1 MTIPRW
7 FLALVAG
14 AIVLLMLVEGRSFL
28 IPIAVALV
36 LFNLLTALI
45 NHIARASLGGWSIP
59 RPLAVAVGL
68 IVIVLLPYLI
78 LSVLSSQVDAVV
90 AASPRYVARV
100 QSLVTAAGEY
110 FGGNLADDLR
120 AGLAEINVAARI
132 PGLLGTAGTTLTTIT
147 LVALYVA
154 FMFAERG
161 AFHAKFER
169 LFPDAER
176 AAKVRSVV
184 DSIARGVQR
193 YFAIKLFVSALT
205 AGGAYAVMKL
215 VGLDF
220 AETWALLAFLLNFIP
235 NIGSAVATILPSL
248 VALVQFATPG
258 PFLIVA
264 IGIGAIQ
271 FGVGSFIEPPL
282 MGRSLNLSPFVII
295 LSLTF
300 WAFVWGIVGM
310 FLSVPIMVMVLIV
323 CSHVPAWRPV
333 AVLLSGEGRIPDE
346 KTA

>member
-1 MTIPRW
+1 MIIPRW
-7 FLALVAG
+7 FLGLVAG
-14 AIVLLMLVEGRSFL
+14 AIVLVMLVAGRSFL
-28 IPIAVALV
+28 IPVAVALV

-45 NHIARASLGGWSIP
+45 SHIAQVRLGGWSIP
-59 RPLAVAVGL
+59 RPLAVAIGL
-68 IVIVLLPYLI
+68 AVIVYLPFLI
-78 LSVLSSQVDAVV
+78 TSVLSSQIDSVI
-90 AASPRYVARV
+90 AASPHYVARV

-110 FGGNLADDLR
+110 FGRNLADDLR
-120 AGLAEINVAARI
+120 AALTDINVGARI
-132 PGLLGTAGTTLTTIT
+132 PGLLGSAGSMLTSIT
-147 LVALYVA
+147 LIALYVA
-154 FMFAERG
+154 FMFVESR

-169 LFPDAER
+169 LFPDPER
-176 AAKVRSVV
+176 AAKVRTVA
-184 DSIARGVQR
+184 DSISRSVQR

-205 AGGAYAVMKL
+205 AGAAYAVMRL

-235 NIGSAVATILPSL
+235 NIGPAVATIIPSL
-248 VALVQFATPG
+248 VALVQFETPV

-264 IGIGAIQ
+264 IGISAIQ
-271 FGVGSFIEPPL
+271 IIVGSFIEPPL
-282 MGRSLNLSPFVII
+282 MGRSLNLSPLVII

-323 CSHVPAWRPV
+323 CSHVPTWRPV
-333 AVLLSGEGRIPDE
+333 AVLLSGDGRIPDE

>member
-1 MTIPRW
+1 MIIPRW
-7 FLALVAG
+7 FLALVAA
-14 AIVLLMLVEGRSFL
+14 AIVLVMLVVGRPFL
-28 IPIAVALV
+28 IPIVVALV

-45 NHIARASLGGWSIP
+45 NHIARVRLGGWSVP
-59 RPLAVAVGL
+59 RPLAVAIGL
-68 IVIVLLPYLI
+68 AVIVYLPFLI
-78 LSVLSSQVDAVV
+78 TSVLSSQIDAVV

-110 FGGNLADDLR
+110 FGRNLADDLR
-120 AGLAEINVAARI
+120 TALTDINVGARI
-132 PGLLGTAGTTLTTIT
+132 PELLGSAGTTLTSIT
-147 LVALYVA
+147 LIALYVA
-154 FMFAERG
+154 FMFVESR

-169 LFPDAER
+169 LFPEPER
-176 AAKVRSVV
+176 AAKVHAVV
-184 DSIARGVQR
+184 DSISRSVQR

-205 AGGAYAVMKL
+205 ASAAYAIMRSI
-215 VGLDF
+215 GLDF

-235 NIGSAVATILPSL
+235 NIGSAVATIIPSL
-248 VALVQFATPG
+248 VALVQFDRPG

-271 FGVGSFIEPPL
+271 FVVGSLIEPPL
-282 MGRSLNLSPFVII
+282 MGRSLNLSPLVII

-323 CSHVPAWRPV
+323 CSHVPAWRPI
-333 AVLLSGEGRIPDE
+333 AVLLSGDGQIPE
-346 KTA
+346 TV

>member
-1 MTIPRW
+1 MIIPRW
-7 FLALVAG
+7 FLGLVAG
-14 AIVLLMLVEGRSFL
+14 AIMLVMLVEGRPFL

-45 NHIARASLGGWSIP
+45 SHIARVRLGGWSIP
-59 RPLAVAVGL
+59 RPLAVAIGL
-68 IVIVLLPYLI
+68 AVIVYLPFLI
-78 LSVLSSQVDAVV
+78 TSVLSSQVDAVI

-100 QSLVTAAGEY
+100 QSLVTTAGEY
-110 FGGNLADDLR
+110 FGRNLADDLR
-120 AGLAEINVAARI
+120 TALTDINVGARI
-132 PGLLGTAGTTLTTIT
+132 PALLGSAGTMLTSIT
-147 LVALYVA
+147 LIALYVA
-154 FMFAERG
+154 FMLVESR
-161 AFHAKFER
+161 AFHEKFER
-169 LFPDAER
+169 LFPDPER
-176 AAKVRSVV
+176 AANVRAVV
-184 DSIARGVQR
+184 DSISRSVQR

-205 AGGAYAVMKL
+205 AGGAYAIMKL

-248 VALVQFATPG
+248 VALVQFETAG

-264 IGIGAIQ
+264 VGISAIQ
-271 FGVGSFIEPPL
+271 FGVGNFVEPPL
-282 MGRSLNLSPFVII
+282 MGRSLNLSPLVII

-323 CSHVPAWRPV
+323 CSHVPAWRPI
-333 AVLLSGEGRIPDE
+333 AVLLSGDGRIPDE
-346 KTA
+346 KPA